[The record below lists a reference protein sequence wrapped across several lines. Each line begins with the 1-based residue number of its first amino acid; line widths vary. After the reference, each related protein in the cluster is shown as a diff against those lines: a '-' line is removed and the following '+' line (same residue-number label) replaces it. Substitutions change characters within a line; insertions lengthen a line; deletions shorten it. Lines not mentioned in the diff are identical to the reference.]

1 MNCNTCRYELS
12 QCLDGRLPSGRRTVV
27 MQHAD
32 ECAECGTFW
41 AELQAAQRLTLQ
53 LPRTRVSADFRD
65 SLWERIKAGEGTP
78 AAVFRE
84 PVALVTKV
92 RYALTGAAAAAV
104 VLWGAMWLRAD
115 GAPSRDELAHVDRTS
130 LDRANLDR
138 PGITVRQPA
147 VIAGEEPSATE
158 LFGESSLTSATRPLT
173 FDLVAVETAKQ
184 LEQRHATTMLA
195 LRNLRSG
202 DTDKGAAIDRV
213 FESADELNAFA
224 EVLLDMRDRGRL
236 WFTDH
241 DVEPALRYTV
251 SLLGKSRRLERSVD
265 TVRNMVAPALD
276 SSPRL
281 GSISRRIMT
290 VPTVDPSEEMEV
302 LANMNRH
309 RPDIF
314 PKLFVIIGSA
324 DAAMRFG
331 APRPFGTF
339 RMTDECGTFLVAPLS
354 ELEARDLRRR
364 IEVQIA
370 RPART
375 K

>member
-12 QCLDGRLPSGRRTVV
+12 QCLDGRLPSGRRAVV

-32 ECAECGTFW
+32 DCAECGVFW

-65 SLWERIKAGEGTP
+65 ALWDRIKAGEGTP

-104 VLWGAMWLRAD
+104 VLWGAMWLRPD
-115 GAPSRDELAHVDRTS
+115 GATSRDEIAGVDRAG
-130 LDRANLDR
+130 LER
-138 PGITVRQPA
+138 PGITARQPA
-147 VIAGEEPSATE
+147 IVAGDGPRATE
-158 LFGESSLTSATRPLT
+158 SFEDMFSATRRLT
-173 FDLVAVETAKQ
+173 FDLVAVEAAKQ
-184 LEQRHATTMLA
+184 LEQRHATAMLA

-202 DTDKGAAIDRV
+202 PADNDLAVNRV

-224 EVLLDMRDRGRL
+224 EVLLDMRDRDRL
-236 WFTDH
+236 WFTDQ

-251 SLLGKSRRLERSVD
+251 SLLGSSRHVERNLD
-265 TVRNMVAPALD
+265 TVRNLVVPALNR
-276 SSPRL
+276 SPRL
-281 GSISRRIMT
+281 ASISRQIMT
-290 VPTVDPSEEMEV
+290 PPTVDPREEMDV
-302 LANMNRH
+302 LANLNRH

-314 PKLFVIIGSA
+314 PKLFVIVGNA
-324 DAAMRFG
+324 DAMRFG

-339 RMTDECGTFLVAPLS
+339 RMTDECGTVLVAPIS
-354 ELEARDLRRR
+354 EIEARDQRRR

-370 RPART
+370 VPPRS